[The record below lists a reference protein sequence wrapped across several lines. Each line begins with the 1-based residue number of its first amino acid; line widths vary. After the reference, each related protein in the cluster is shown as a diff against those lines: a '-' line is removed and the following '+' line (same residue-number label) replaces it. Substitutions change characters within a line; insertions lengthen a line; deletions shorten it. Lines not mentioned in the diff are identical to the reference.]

1 MIAAAFQLAAGART
15 MGLMDFIKKQFI
27 DVIQWTEDGDGTL
40 AWRFPMADMEIQNGA
55 SLTVRESQMAL
66 FVNEGKVADV
76 FGPGTY
82 KLTTQNLPLLTNL
95 KNWDKLFESPFK
107 SDVYFFS
114 TRQQIDQ
121 KWGTPQPIT
130 IRDKDFGAVRLRA
143 FGNFGFRV
151 ADPKLFHTEISGTR
165 DLYSVEDLDGQ
176 LRGLVLQNISTAI
189 AASGI
194 PFLDL
199 ASNQIEFAKALS
211 GQLDPEMA
219 KLGLKLEGMTVQ
231 SISLP
236 EELQKILDQKIGMG
250 MVGND
255 MGKFMQYQTAQA
267 IPKFAEGA
275 AGGGSGIAGDAM
287 GLGAGVA
294 LGQVLAQNL
303 SAGLQGQAVA
313 GAQAVAAT
321 AAAVVKPD
329 DIIAT
334 LEKLG
339 DLKAKGI
346 LTAEEF
352 DAKKAE
358 LLKKL
363 S

>member
-1 MIAAAFQLAAGART
+1 MA
-15 MGLMDFIKKQFI
+15 LMDFIKKQFI
-27 DVIQWTEDGDGTL
+27 DIIQWTEESDGTL
-40 AWRFPMADMEIQNGA
+40 AWRFPMAEMEIQNGA
-55 SLTVRESQMAL
+55 SLTVRESQVAL

-76 FGPGTY
+76 FGPGTH
-82 KLTTQNLPLLTNL
+82 KLTTQTLPVLTYL

-114 TRQQIDQ
+114 TRQQVDQ

-143 FGNFGFRV
+143 FGNYSFRV

-165 DLYSVEDLDGQ
+165 ASYQASELDGQ
-176 LRGLVLQNISTAI
+176 LRGLVLQNISNAI
-189 AASGI
+189 ASSGI

-199 ASNQIEFAKALS
+199 ASNQLVFAQALTTQLAPEFAKI
-211 GQLDPEMA
+211 
-219 KLGLKLEGMTVQ
+219 GLKLDGMTVQ
-231 SISLP
+231 NVSLP
-236 EELQKILDQKIGMG
+236 DELQKILDQKIGMG

-267 IPKFAEGA
+267 IPKFAEGG
-275 AGGGSGIAGDAM
+275 GGGSGIAGDAM

-303 SAGLQGQAVA
+303 QAGLQGGAAAAAPAVA
-313 GAQAVAAT
+313 IG
-321 AAAVVKPD
+321 VKAED
-329 DIIAT
+329 VMAT

-346 LTAEEF
+346 LTQEEF
-352 DAKKAE
+352 DNKKAE

-363 S
+363 V